1 MCIRATGRHTG
12 MTIHAGSHFWYHRQ
26 RQRQRQT
33 ETFCKRPGGSEWWL
47 PVPYQTLPCYTLAI
61 KAVVRKEQ
69 TVCDD
74 QWIDSILIS
83 AVLVSRLD
91 STADI
96 PIVSMSARFL
106 DQCLCLQYFIARSES
121 YSLCCSCFQAWWF
134 RSAVLASAELL
145 RFLLALYGFNMLLLE
160 LSAVVC
166 VAVVSKRDGS
176 DQQFLHQQSCCGSC
190 LRKMWLDGKLYSMD
204 SQAWV
209 CK

>member
-1 MCIRATGRHTG
+1 MCIWATGRHTG

-33 ETFCKRPGGSEWWL
+33 ETFCKRPGFSEWWL
-47 PVPYQTLPCYTLAI
+47 PVSYQTLPCYTLAI

-74 QWIDSILIS
+74 QWIHSILLS
-83 AVLVSRLD
+83 AVLVFRLD

-134 RSAVLASAELL
+134 RSAVLASAAVPACALWLQHVIARTECCSLCCSCFQAWWFRSAVLASAELL
-145 RFLLALYGFNMLLLE
+145 RFLLAQDVARRQIVFYG
-160 LSAVVC
+160 
-166 VAVVSKRDGS
+166 
-176 DQQFLHQQSCCGSC
+176 
-190 LRKMWLDGKLYSMD
+190 
-204 SQAWV
+204 
-209 CK
+209 